1 MNSNFLFYLSY
12 QETDNFKPHTSLKL
26 SSTDIWGLPSN
37 FVECESFLESNSPC
51 IFVLCETNLDDS
63 LDSGKFSEGFSSFNL
78 KRFYYSY
85 TWSCFLCKRRTSFY
99 CTGINSR
106 KLCWFL
112 LLFST
117 GFTSFGVFSSSSSTN
132 HFLHHYAVF
141 DSISSN
147 IDEFLSINLFLT
159 EKSVWKVYFKY
170 ILSMLPLYFRSLKS
184 NRSVVQVNFLKRSIN
199 EV

>member
-1 MNSNFLFYLSY
+1 M
-12 QETDNFKPHTSLKL
+12 
-26 SSTDIWGLPSN
+26 WGLPSN
-37 FVECESFLESNSPC
+37 FAECESFLESNSPC
-51 IFVLCETNLDDS
+51 IFVLWDKLGWFTWFWQILY
-63 LDSGKFSEGFSSFNL
+63 EGFSSFNL

-85 TWSCFLCKRRTSFY
+85 TWSCSLCKRRTSFC

-117 GFTSFGVFSSSSSTN
+117 GFTFGVFSLSPSIN
-132 HFLHHYAVF
+132 HLLHHYAVF

-147 IDEFLSINLFLT
+147 IDEVLSINLSLT

-184 NRSVVQVNFLKRSIN
+184 NKSVVQVNFLKRSIN